1 MIKIQVAFIELKVQ
15 IFVIRNVRNG
25 DKIRLDVGNEEPFS
39 DRKTKI

>member
-25 DKIRLDVGNEEPFS
+25 DKQEKREKNSQTPS
-39 DRKTKI
+39 DQD